1 MGKQLDLRGVSLA
14 MSASAALFIAKQG
27 GGYKTNASA
36 CDEALRQQSGR
47 VSVSRDMVL
56 TRLEK
61 VGSAAMILSCVS
73 RIPAPAG
80 PLVLAM
86 IGQMD
91 SKQVARN
98 LAAIFGY
105 AGQEVAERQILG
117 YMSPGGYGKGQPPL
131 CRKHIEDELDR
142 LLYVADAAIC
152 ERYPHLSQPT
162 NGN

>member
-1 MGKQLDLRGVSLA
+1 MGKLELRGIELA
-14 MSASAALFIAKQG
+14 MSASAALYIAKQG

-56 TRLEK
+56 SRLEK
-61 VGSAAMILSCVS
+61 VGNAAMVLSCVT

-80 PLVLAM
+80 PLLLAM

-91 SKQVARN
+91 SKQTARS
-98 LAAIFGY
+98 LAAVLGY
-105 AGQEVAERQILG
+105 PGQEIAERQILG
-117 YMSPGGYGKGQPPL
+117 YMSPGGYAKGYVPP
-131 CRKHIEDELDR
+131 CRKPIEEALDR

-152 ERYPHLSQPT
+152 ERYPWL
-162 NGN
+162 NEN

>member
-1 MGKQLDLRGVSLA
+1 MSSNLYLRGISLA
-14 MSASAALFIAKQG
+14 MTASASLYIAKQG
-27 GGYKTNASA
+27 GGYKTNANA

-47 VSVSRDMVL
+47 VSVSRDMLL

-61 VGSAAMILSCVS
+61 VGGAAMVMACVS

-86 IGQMD
+86 IGQID

-98 LAAIFGY
+98 LAAVFGY
-105 AGQEVAERQILG
+105 AGQEIAEKQILG

-131 CRKHIEDELDR
+131 CRRPIEDELDR

-152 ERYPHLSQPT
+152 ERYPELA
-162 NGN
+162 G